1 MNPAEFQQFARVS
14 RETLDGFA
22 TYRAL
27 LLKWQAKIN
36 LVSAATLDDVW
47 ERHFADSAQ
56 LFRLLAEDAVHVAD
70 LGSGAGFPGLVLALM
85 ARDAGRSSMFHLVES
100 DSRKAAFLIE
110 AALALKLF
118 NHNVRVH
125 AVRLEKM
132 GEGRIAGTMDV
143 AVARALA
150 ALPDLLAH
158 AMPMLVPGGTCLFLK
173 GTKAEDEIAAARRA
187 GWRFELTRHASRVAG
202 GGALLEISKLAREA
216 PLAAWPLRKL

>member
-1 MNPAEFQQFARVS
+1 
-14 RETLDGFA
+14 
-22 TYRAL
+22 
-27 LLKWQAKIN
+27 
-36 LVSAATLDDVW
+36 
-47 ERHFADSAQ
+47 
-56 LFRLLAEDAVHVAD
+56 AEDAVHVAD

-132 GEGRIAGTMDV
+132 GEGRIAGTMDI

>member
-118 NHNVRVH
+118 NQNVRVH

-132 GEGRIAGTMDV
+132 GEGRIAGTMDI

-158 AMPMLVPGGTCLFLK
+158 AMPMLVPEGTCLFLK
-173 GTKAEDEIAAARRA
+173 GTRAEDEIAAARRA